1 MSKLK
6 HLNDTIKELGLSP
19 QAVVNLWLEN
29 KQLDVEFLHRI
40 MEIAGYPPQPLPTR
54 NLKVGDYAFRG
65 GLFSPHPETYPF
77 CIGVIGWLN
86 PDKNAPKGKRGL
98 IVWPEQIV
106 SPWMQTQTPCSTG
119 VSNQSDGCAN
129 TKELVKMQQRIRTRI
144 LGVDYCLENTPNQPF
159 DLYWPA
165 VDELKKIV
173 ENCEI
178 IRPALEKI
186 EGEFIGFLFS
196 STEADAEHA
205 YTVYSRNGRVEKEHK
220 AFDNRIS
227 FVIAF

>member
-6 HLNDTIKELGLSP
+6 HLNDTIHKLGLSP

-29 KQLDVEFLHRI
+29 QQLDVEFLHRI
-40 MEIAGYPPQPLPTR
+40 TEIAGYTPQPLPTR
-54 NLKVGDYAFRG
+54 NLKVGDYAFRS

-86 PDKNAPKGKRGL
+86 PDKNAPKGQRGL

-106 SPWMQTQTPCSTG
+106 ASWMQTPSLTG
-119 VSNQSDGCAN
+119 VADCSNGKAN
-129 TKELVKMQQRIRTRI
+129 TQELVNAQRRI
-144 LGVDYCLENTPNQPF
+144 GSYICGVNYCLDNTPDLPF

-165 VDELKKIV
+165 VDELKKIT

-205 YTVYSRNGRVEKEHK
+205 YTVYSRDGRVQKEHK

>member
-1 MSKLK
+1 MTKLK
-6 HLNDTIKELGLSP
+6 HLNDTIQELGLSP

-29 KQLDVEFLHRI
+29 KQLDAEFLHRI
-40 MEIAGYPPQPLPTR
+40 AEIAGYAPQPLPTR

-65 GLFSPHPETYPF
+65 GLFSSHPETYPF
-77 CIGVIGWLN
+77 CIGVVGWLN

-106 SPWMQTQTPCSTG
+106 TSWTQTPCFTG
-119 VSNQSDGCAN
+119 VSDYNDGRAN
-129 TKELVKMQQRIRTRI
+129 TENLTNMRHRIGTRI
-144 LGVDYCLENTPNQPF
+144 LGVDYCLDNTPDQPY

-165 VDELKKIV
+165 VDELQKIAKHS
-173 ENCEI
+173 EI

-205 YTVYSRNGRVEKEHK
+205 YTVYSRNGNVQKENK